1 VAVPVQEGTTKGM
14 FSRCF
19 TDGDGQKTTDGG
31 VGWVYLYQYLD
42 NGRQDL
48 QFYFD

>member
-1 VAVPVQEGTTKGM
+1 M

-31 VGWVYLYQYLD
+31 VGWVYLYQWS
-42 NGRQDL
+42 QTDL
-48 QFYFD
+48 QFYLR